1 MPLLGGP
8 SLRGVQPALGDAAL
22 EALDAS
28 ACVHELLAPGI
39 ERVAVRAHLD
49 AQLRARR
56 AGDELVAARAVHAR
70 LLVGGV
76 DVDLH
81 RGPILAA
88 TAGRD
93 EEPPAATRRGSA
105 PACCARRVSASRA
118 LRPR

>member
-8 SLRGVQPALGDAAL
+8 SLCGVQPALGDAAL

-28 ACVHELLAPGI
+28 ARVHELLAPGV

-70 LLVGGV
+70 LLVGGM
-76 DVDLH
+76 DLGLH

-88 TAGRD
+88 ARARVGSRRPPGGGAPRRS
-93 EEPPAATRRGSA
+93 EEHTSELQSP
-105 PACCARRVSASRA
+105 
-118 LRPR
+118 